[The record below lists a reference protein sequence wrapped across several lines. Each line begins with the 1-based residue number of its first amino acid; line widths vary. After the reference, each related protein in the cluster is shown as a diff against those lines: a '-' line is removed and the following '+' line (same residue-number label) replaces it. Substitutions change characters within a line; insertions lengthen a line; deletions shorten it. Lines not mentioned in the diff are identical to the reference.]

1 MTAVAGMWTPM
12 ITPLDPATLTGPA
25 QKIFQGP
32 PKMREMAAKG
42 VALGVMPADL
52 ILLLVALSQ
61 ADDAAIRD
69 TADKTLGNLAP
80 QVLTSAL
87 SAKLQ
92 PIAIHHLATRYHT
105 RIDVLSALLA
115 MPDVDIETILDV
127 GKVCGEEASELIATN
142 EERLLANPRII
153 EVLYLNKHTRMSTA
167 DRLLEL
173 AVRNNVEVNLPAW
186 KEAAAAIQNELII
199 DTGGEP
205 TPDDLLFSQNL
216 SIADSLRSAGD
227 VEDTHEETD
236 DPNEERVK
244 ERFIP
249 LYREIA
255 MMTVSQKI
263 RFATVGT
270 PEAILI
276 LVSDASPL
284 VSVAAAKSP
293 NVNEA
298 VVEQVAKRR
307 NISGDVLTA
316 FGQRPELLRRL
327 STKRDL
333 MKNPKTPPSLAMKL
347 MSHFQPHELE
357 RMAQDRNV
365 SGSVR
370 QLLKNHLERKKR

>member
-1 MTAVAGMWTPM
+1 M

-52 ILLLVALSQ
+52 ILLLIALSQ
-61 ADDAAIRD
+61 AEDPAIRD
-69 TADKTLGNLAP
+69 TANKTLGNLAP
-80 QVLTSAL
+80 QVLSGAL
-87 SAKLQ
+87 SAKLN
-92 PIAIHHLATRYHT
+92 PLAIHHLATRYHT
-105 RIDVLSALLA
+105 RIDVLSALIG
-115 MPDVDIETILDV
+115 MPDLDVETILEV
-127 GKVCGEEASELIATN
+127 GKVCSEDASELLATN
-142 EERLLANPRII
+142 EVRLLANPRII

-167 DRLLEL
+167 DRLIEL

-205 TPDDLLFSQNL
+205 TPDDILFAQNL
-216 SIADSLRSAGD
+216 SIADSLRSTEI
-227 VEDTHEETD
+227 EDTHEETD
-236 DPNEERVK
+236 DPNSEERIK
-244 ERFIP
+244 ERFLP

-263 RFATVGT
+263 RFATVGS

-347 MSHFQPHELE
+347 ISHFQPHELE

-370 QLLKNHLERKKR
+370 QLLRNYLERKKR